1 LKRALG
7 DLARVL
13 PGAQRIELPG
23 LDHAASWNS
32 DVRGRPEP
40 VARELRRFFA

>member
-1 LKRALG
+1 
-7 DLARVL
+7 VL
-13 PGAQRIELPG
+13 PGAERVELGG

-32 DVRGRPEP
+32 DVRGHPEP